1 MNDPKSMEIFT
12 RCHCAMAASGALSD
26 GLGGVLY
33 GLGGVLYGL
42 GGVLYG
48 LGFIHDPVMHVD
60 DKK

>member
-42 GGVLYG
+42 G
-48 LGFIHDPVMHVD
+48 FIHDPVMHVD